1 MEREGNNHLK
11 YIHLEP
17 YLKGHS
23 SLLDERVNGMTR
35 NIHRLHA
42 NETNPSSISGA
53 APELIAITRELFSV
67 TLKVLQ

>member
-1 MEREGNNHLK
+1 MKREGNNHLK
-11 YIHLEP
+11 YRHLEP

-35 NIHRLHA
+35 NIHGLLT

-53 APELIAITRELFSV
+53 ATELIVITSELFPV
-67 TLKVLQ
+67 TLK